1 MWTQTPDR
9 QQYSNEELLIHY
21 NPYFIAEKIEDMQQF
36 IEGSY
41 SRGLPRLTNDGT
53 NTMYESVSVENLA
66 FDVIQLKED
75 LTTFKIKALHKLRAC
90 SYALSHFDKRSQSE
104 IMKYFKTFGAYRPD
118 RLIDEFS
125 TLVYGIRNKLYGGNN
140 T

>member
-53 NTMYESVSVENLA
+53 NVIYESVPVETLA
-66 FDVIQLKED
+66 FEVINQKED
-75 LTTFKIKALHKLRAC
+75 LTKYKMKSLHKLRAC
-90 SYALSHFDKRSQSE
+90 RYAMSRFDKQSQSE
-104 IMKYFKTFGAYRPD
+104 IMKYFESFGAYRPD

-125 TLVYGIRNKLYGGNN
+125 TIVYGIRNK
-140 T
+140 

>member
-21 NPYFIAEKIEDMQQF
+21 NPYFISEKIEDMQQF
-36 IEGSY
+36 IDSMY

-53 NTMYESVSVENLA
+53 NVIYESVPVETLA
-66 FDVIQLKED
+66 FEIINQKED
-75 LTTFKIKALHKLRAC
+75 LTKNKMKSLHKLRAC
-90 SYALSHFDKRSQSE
+90 RYALSRFDKHSQKE
-104 IMKYFKTFGAYRPD
+104 IMQYFKTLGAYRPD

-125 TLVYGIRNKLYGGNN
+125 TIVFGIRNK
-140 T
+140 

>member
-9 QQYSNEELLIHY
+9 QQYSNDELLIYY
-21 NPYFIAEKIEDMQQF
+21 NPYFIAEKIEDMQMY
-36 IEGSY
+36 IESSY
-41 SRGLPRLTNDGT
+41 TRGLPRLTNDGT
-53 NTMYESVSVENLA
+53 DTMYESVSVENLA

-75 LTTFKIKALHKLRAC
+75 LTKYKIKSLHKLRAC
-90 SYALSHFDKRSQSE
+90 RYALSRFDKQSQKE
-104 IMKYFKTFGAYRPD
+104 IMQYFKTLGAYRPD
-118 RLIDEFS
+118 ELIDDFS

>member
-9 QQYSNEELLIHY
+9 QQYSNEELLIYY

-53 NTMYESVSVENLA
+53 NVIYESVSVETLA
-66 FDVIQLKED
+66 FEVINQKED
-75 LTTFKIKALHKLRAC
+75 LTKYKMKSLHKLRAC
-90 SYALSHFDKRSQSE
+90 RYALSRFDKQSQSE
-104 IMKYFKTFGAYRPD
+104 IMQYFKTFGEYRPN

-125 TLVYGIRNKLYGGNN
+125 TIVFGIRNK
-140 T
+140 

>member
-9 QQYSNEELLIHY
+9 QQYSNDELLIYY

-53 NTMYESVSVENLA
+53 NTMYESVSVETLA
-66 FDVIQLKED
+66 FEVISQKED
-75 LTTFKIKALHKLRAC
+75 LTKYKIKSLHKLRAC
-90 SYALSHFDKRSQSE
+90 RYALSHFDKQSQKE
-104 IMKYFKTFGAYRPD
+104 IMQYFKTLGAYRPD
-118 RLIDEFS
+118 ELIDEFS
-125 TLVYGIRNKLYGGNN
+125 TIVFGIRNKLYGGNN